1 MPVKTSLSFGLVY
14 IPVTLNKKVKEN
26 DIGFNL
32 IDKKTMSRVQY
43 KKSCVDCGDRIV
55 KQEDIVKGFEYEK
68 DKYVIFEDEDFEKIK
83 SKKDKSIVIE
93 SFVDLSEI
101 DPVYFDTPYTVV
113 PTGAE
118 KAFGVLVKAMEQ
130 ENKAG
135 IAKTVLTSRDTLVA
149 VRVREGEMILN
160 TLFFADEV
168 KSGQVFSGETGE
180 KELELAKTIIKSMT
194 EKFRP
199 EKYKDEYRE
208 KVLEAIEKKIAGKRI
223 EPVKEKKAN
232 NVIDLMEA
240 LQKSLKEVKKP
251 AKKKA

>member
-1 MPVKTSLSFGLVY
+1 MPVKTSISFGLVY

-43 KKSCVDCGDRIV
+43 KKSCVDCGDRLV
-55 KQEDIVKGFEYEK
+55 KQEDIVKGYEYEK
-68 DKYVIFEDEDFEKIK
+68 DKYVIFTEEDFEKIK
-83 SKKDKSIVIE
+83 TSRDKSIVIE
-93 SFVDLSEI
+93 NFVDLNEI
-101 DPVYFDTPYTVV
+101 DPVYFDTPYSVS

-118 KAFGVLVKAMEQ
+118 KAFSVLIKAMEE

-135 IAKTVLTSRDTLVA
+135 IAKTVLTTRDTLVA
-149 VRVREGEMILN
+149 LRVKNGEMILN

-168 KSGQVFSGETGE
+168 KSARTFSVPAGE
-180 KELELAKTIIKSMT
+180 KELELAKTIIQSMS
-194 EKFRP
+194 EKFEP

-208 KVLEAIEKKIAGKRI
+208 KIMAAIDKKIAGKRI
-223 EPVKEKKAN
+223 EPVKEKKVN